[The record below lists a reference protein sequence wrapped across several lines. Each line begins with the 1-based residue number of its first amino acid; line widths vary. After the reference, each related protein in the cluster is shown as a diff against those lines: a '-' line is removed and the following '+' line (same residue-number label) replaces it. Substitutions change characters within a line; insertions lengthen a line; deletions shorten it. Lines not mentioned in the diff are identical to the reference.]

1 MTINVGIS
9 ACVLGDKVRFD
20 GGHKQN
26 RFVVDELSQ
35 YMTFKPVCP
44 EVGIGMPVPRPAI
57 RLLQLPTGEE
67 RLVDSKQNDIDY
79 TDKMATFA
87 KQKISQFDGLCGYVV
102 CAKSPTCGMERVK
115 LHLANNNTVPGGA
128 VGVYTK
134 ALMANMP
141 WLPVEEDGRLND
153 PVLRENFVFRVFALN
168 DFYTS
173 VRDNLSVDAFVKFHS
188 RYKLVLMAH
197 SPKAYKSMGPLVA
210 NIKEWDLDAF
220 YILYRQQFMDAIKE
234 RASRKN
240 KTNVLM
246 HLQGYFKRSLTKEQ
260 KQELASLIM
269 SYKEGHQPLLVPL
282 ALIKHYIREYP
293 DPYLQIQT
301 FIDPYPEELKLR
313 YGL

>member
-1 MTINVGIS
+1 MAIQVGIS
-9 ACVLGDKVRFD
+9 ACVLGERVRFD

-26 RFVVDELSQ
+26 RFVVDELSN
-35 YMTFKPVCP
+35 YVTFKPVCP
-44 EVGIGMPVPRPAI
+44 EVGIGMTVPRPVI
-57 RLLQLPTGEE
+57 RLLQLPSGEE
-67 RLVDSKQNDIDY
+67 RLVETKRQDIDH
-79 TDKMATFA
+79 TDKMNAFTD
-87 KQKISQFDGLCGYVV
+87 KIVGQFDELCGYVV

-115 LHLANNNTVPGGA
+115 LHIANNNTVPGGT

-134 ALMANMP
+134 RLMAKMP

-153 PVLRENFVFRVFALN
+153 PVLRENFVFRIFTLN
-168 DFYTS
+168 DFYKS
-173 VRDNLSVDAFVKFHS
+173 VRDNLSAKAFVEFHS

-197 SPKAYKSMGPLVA
+197 SPSAYKSLGQMVA
-210 NIKEWDLDAF
+210 NIKDWDLDDF
-220 YILYRQQFMDAIKE
+220 YYEYRQLFMDAVKE

-260 KQELASLIM
+260 KAELAELID
-269 SYKEGHQPLLVPL
+269 SYRSGNQPILAPM
-282 ALIKHYIREYP
+282 ALIKHYLREYP

>member
-26 RFVVDELSQ
+26 RFVIDELAQ
-35 YMTFKPVCP
+35 YMHFKPVCP

-57 RLLQLPTGEE
+57 RLLQLPSGEE
-67 RLVDSKQNDIDY
+67 RLVDTKNNEIDH
-79 TDKMATFA
+79 TDKMIAFA
-87 KQKISQFDGLCGYVV
+87 EKKISQFEDLCGYVV

-115 LHLANNNTVPGGA
+115 LHIANNNTVPGGA
-128 VGVYTK
+128 VGIYTK
-134 ALMANMP
+134 TLMAKMP
-141 WLPVEEDGRLND
+141 WLPIEEDGRLND

-168 DFYTS
+168 DFYKS
-173 VRDNLSVDAFVKFHS
+173 VRDNLSIDAFVKFHS

-210 NIKEWDLDAF
+210 NIKEWDLEEF
-220 YILYRQQFMDAIKE
+220 YPIYRQQFMDAIKE

-260 KQELASLIM
+260 KQELNALIL
-269 SYKEGHQPLLVPL
+269 SYKAGNQPLLVPL
-282 ALIKHYIREYP
+282 TMIKHYMREYP

>member
-1 MTINVGIS
+1 MTITVGIS
-9 ACVLGDKVRFD
+9 ACVLGEQVRFD

-35 YMTFKPVCP
+35 YFTFKPVCP
-44 EVGIGMPVPRPAI
+44 EVGIGMTIPRPAI
-57 RLLQLPTGEE
+57 RLLQLPSGAE
-67 RLVDSKQNDIDY
+67 RLVDSKQDDLDY
-79 TDKMATFA
+79 TDKMKKFA
-87 KQKISQFDGLCGYVV
+87 HKQITQFDNLCGYVV

-115 LHLANNNTVPGGA
+115 LYLSNNNTVPGGS

-134 ALMANMP
+134 ELMAKMP
-141 WLPVEEDGRLND
+141 WLPIEEDGRLND
-153 PVLRENFVFRVFALN
+153 PVLRENFVFRIFALS
-168 DFYTS
+168 DFYHC

-197 SPKAYKSMGPLVA
+197 SPRAYKAMGPMVA
-210 NIKEWDLDAF
+210 EIKSWNLDEF
-220 YILYRQQFMDAIKE
+220 YIEYRQQFMDAIKE

-246 HLQGYFKRSLTKEQ
+246 HLQGYFKRALTKEQ
-260 KQELASLIM
+260 KQELADLIL
-269 SYKEGHQPLLVPL
+269 SYKQGHQPILAPM
-282 ALIKHYIREYP
+282 ALIKHYLREYP

>member
-1 MTINVGIS
+1 MAINVGIS

-26 RFVVDELSQ
+26 RFVIDELAQ
-35 YMTFKPVCP
+35 YMHFKPVCP

-57 RLLQLPTGEE
+57 RLLQLPSGEE
-67 RLVDSKQNDIDY
+67 RLVDTKNHEIDH
-79 TDKMATFA
+79 TDKMIAFA
-87 KQKISQFDGLCGYVV
+87 EKKISQFDDLCGYVV

-115 LHLANNNTVPGGA
+115 LHIANNNTVPGGA
-128 VGVYTK
+128 VGIYTK
-134 ALMANMP
+134 TLMAKMP
-141 WLPVEEDGRLND
+141 WLPIEEDGRLND

-168 DFYTS
+168 DFYKS
-173 VRDNLSVDAFVKFHS
+173 VRDNLSIDAFVKFHS

-210 NIKEWDLDAF
+210 NIKDWDLDEF
-220 YILYRQQFMDAIKE
+220 YQVYRQQFMDAIKE

-260 KQELASLIM
+260 KQELNALIL
-269 SYKEGHQPLLVPL
+269 SYKEGNQPLLVPL
-282 ALIKHYIREYP
+282 TMIKHYMREYP